1 LKERLV
7 TIGLAAG
14 ALFLSYALFFPKP
27 AGNEQALPR
36 PLSGESGPAGYQ
48 GAWRW
53 LDQERVPLTAWR
65 ERFDRLSS
73 DPSLKSSGNVL
84 LTTMPHELPV
94 RPDEAT
100 QLDAWISRGNTLLVA
115 AALDDT
121 PAWALSG
128 GGRLVKDVGR
138 LTRLKFDV
146 DDPAAE
152 KDGKKDSQK
161 ADPARALQLA
171 LNRLTQPREI
181 VVTPR
186 GDHPLLQGVHSLR
199 AISDFP
205 ASRWRAAPMD
215 ASAIL
220 QVADLEGGGGAVWIK
235 RQGEGQIVTLGVA
248 GLFSNRDI
256 GTGDNAKFLSNL
268 IAWSLKDGGVF
279 IFDDAHQGWVSYYD
293 AKAFYA
299 DPRLHRTVAWL
310 VLLWLVF
317 VLGVQRLRA
326 HVNGWRPADVTALVG
341 TSGDFFAATLT
352 PAAAANRL
360 LANFFNSIRRRL
372 GAAED
377 GAPTWEWLS
386 SQATVSLNDVTEL
399 RELHRQVQHGRRFDL
414 PRLQNLLSSLQGKI
428 T

>member
-1 LKERLV
+1 
-7 TIGLAAG
+7 
-14 ALFLSYALFFPKP
+14 
-27 AGNEQALPR
+27 
-36 PLSGESGPAGYQ
+36 
-48 GAWRW
+48 
-53 LDQERVPLTAWR
+53 
-65 ERFDRLSS
+65 
-73 DPSLKSSGNVL
+73 VL

-100 QLDAWISRGNTLLVA
+100 QLDQWISRGNTLVVA

-121 PAWALSG
+121 PAWALTG

-146 DDPAAE
+146 GDAMAE
-152 KDGKKDSQK
+152 KDAGK
-161 ADPARALQLA
+161 AGPARALQSA
-171 LNRLTQPREI
+171 LNRLRQPREI
-181 VVTPR
+181 VITPR
-186 GDHPLLQGVHSLR
+186 ADHPLMQGVRSLR
-199 AISDFP
+199 VISDFP

-215 ASAIL
+215 ASAVL
-220 QVADLEGGGGAVWIK
+220 QVADLEGGGGAIWVK
-235 RQGEGQIVTLGVA
+235 RQGEGQIVTLAVA

-256 GTGDNAKFLSNL
+256 GTADNAKFLSNL
-268 IAWSLKDGGVF
+268 IAWSLQDGGAV

-293 AKAFYA
+293 AKAFYG

-326 HVNGWRPADVTALVG
+326 HVNHWRPADVTALVS
-341 TSGDFFAATLT
+341 TSGDFFASALT
-352 PAAAANRL
+352 PAAVANRM
-360 LANFFNSIRRRL
+360 LANFFNSIRRRI

-386 SQATVSLNDVTEL
+386 SQATVSLRDVTEL